1 MKENLSN
8 AYVDRYID
16 RNVQFYTICSLFSY
30 DNYSLSSKYSTE
42 SNPEEENNTIFK
54 KILWTL

>member
-8 AYVDRYID
+8 AYVYRYID
-16 RNVQFYTICSLFSY
+16 KNVWFYTICSLFSY

-42 SNPEEENNTIFK
+42 SNLEEENNTNFF
-54 KILWTL
+54 